1 MIDNETYLKSL
12 AKLEE
17 KEKLH
22 QLAVENGKLFEKEYT
37 DTLKKAKDE
46 NKHIFLLFTL
56 SGCDGC
62 NVLKYTIENNKK
74 VKDYL
79 EKYIVLNCDISITKT
94 QLIQK
99 YNLYSYPAYFIIDS
113 NEKVIKKQIGCLV
126 LGGPEHHFI
135 NWLISNT

>member
-17 KEKLH
+17 KENLH
-22 QLAVENGKLFEKEYT
+22 ILATENGKIFEKEYR
-37 DTLKKAKDE
+37 DILQKAKDE

-113 NEKVIKKQIGCLV
+113 NEKILKKKVGCPV
-126 LGGPEHHFI
+126 SGGPERNFL
-135 NWLISNT
+135 NWLISST

>member
-17 KEKLH
+17 KENLH
-22 QLAVENGKLFEKEYT
+22 ILATENGKIFEKEYG
-37 DTLKKAKDE
+37 DILQKAKDE

-62 NVLKYTIENNKK
+62 NVLKYTIENNKE
-74 VKDYL
+74 VKDHL

-113 NEKVIKKQIGCLV
+113 NEKILKKKVGCTV
-126 LGGPEHHFI
+126 SGGPERNFL
-135 NWLISNT
+135 NWLTS